1 MNGFLKTAFIVS
13 AKCEK
18 ELYLLGYSL
27 GSLRDFKSFSPMDN
41 IRYLFFMLHE
51 DSPPSLICSLPTFL
65 INSMSLILWS
75 KTKTG

>member
-41 IRYLFFMLHE
+41 IRYLFSMLHE
-51 DSPPSLICSLPTFL
+51 DSPPLPYLFSSHFFNQFCESN
-65 INSMSLILWS
+65 IMVKN
-75 KTKTG
+75 